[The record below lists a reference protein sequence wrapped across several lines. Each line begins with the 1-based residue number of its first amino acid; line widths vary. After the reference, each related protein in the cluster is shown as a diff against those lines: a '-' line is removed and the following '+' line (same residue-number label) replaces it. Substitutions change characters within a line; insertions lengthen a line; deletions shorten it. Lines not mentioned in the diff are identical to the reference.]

1 MVNYYFLPLKD
12 VRMRTLLKATLEVTA
27 SNKAI
32 MDGSLPKIMQATME
46 KIKPEASYFT
56 AMDGC
61 RSCIMVFDLKDPSE
75 IPSIAEPFFL
85 HLNAKVEFSP
95 VMNAEDLKKGL
106 DAIQSMQNK

>member
-1 MVNYYFLPLKD
+1 
-12 VRMRTLLKATLEVTA
+12 MRTLLKATLDVMA

-32 MDGSLPKIMQATME
+32 TDGSLPKILQATIE
-46 KIKPEASYFT
+46 KLKPEASYFT

-75 IPSIAEPFFL
+75 IPAIAEPFFL

-95 VMNAEDLKKGL
+95 VMNADDLKKGL
-106 DAIQSMQNK
+106 EALQNMKN